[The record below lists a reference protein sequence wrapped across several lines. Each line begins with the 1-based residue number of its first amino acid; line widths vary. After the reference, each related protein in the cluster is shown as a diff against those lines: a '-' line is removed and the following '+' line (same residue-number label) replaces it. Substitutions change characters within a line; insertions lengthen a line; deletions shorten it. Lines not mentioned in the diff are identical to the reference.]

1 MRGVG
6 SVRGADR
13 PGPRVVAIGGGHGL
27 AATIRAVRRY
37 AACTTAVV
45 ATADDGGSTGRL
57 RSAKDMPAPGDLRR
71 CLVAMAGI
79 EQLPLGRALEYRF
92 AGTDVEGH
100 ALGNL
105 LLKALGEVTGDFTA
119 AVDEV
124 ARLLGLDPEVAKVV
138 PATAEPVRLRG
149 VTAEGAEVVGQVA
162 VSTTLGVERVA
173 LDPPG
178 ARAPGGLVDAV
189 KAADQVVLGPGS
201 LYTSVLAAAVV
212 DELREAVAVS
222 EAQRVYVCNLRAEA
236 AETRGYD
243 VARHVDALRDHG
255 IEPDVVLVHA
265 PRGGSGG
272 LGIGAGPGVRL
283 VTADVARPH
292 GLAHDSVKLGTAL
305 AALIS
310 AS

>member
-1 MRGVG
+1 M
-6 SVRGADR
+6 
-13 PGPRVVAIGGGHGL
+13 GGGHGL
-27 AATIRAVRRY
+27 AATIRGVRRY
-37 AACTTAVV
+37 AGSTTAVV

-124 ARLLGLDPEVAKVV
+124 ARLLGLDPEVARVL
-138 PATAEPVRLRG
+138 PATVEPVRLRG
-149 VTAEGAEVVGQVA
+149 VTEDGREVVGQVA
-162 VSTTLGVERVA
+162 VSTTEGIARVA
-173 LDPPG
+173 LDPPD
-178 ARAPGGLVDAV
+178 ARAPDGLVDAV
-189 KAADQVVLGPGS
+189 KAADQVVFGPGS

-212 DELREAVAVS
+212 EDLRAAVAATA
-222 EAQRVYVCNLRAEA
+222 AQRVYVCNLRAEA

-243 VARHVDALRDHG
+243 VVRHVEAVRNHG
-255 IEPDVVLVHA
+255 IDIDVVLVHR
-265 PRGGSGG
+265 PDR
-272 LGIGAGPGVRL
+272 GAGGVDL
-283 VTADVARPH
+283 GAGAGVKIVAADVARPH
-292 GLAHDSVKLGTAL
+292 GLAHDSVKLGAAL

-310 AS
+310 SS